1 MAESI
6 LRLRVEDKEYN
17 ASLKEARQGLL
28 ALQQALQQSGATFQN
43 VDKATVEYAR
53 GLGRMETVAKTA
65 KGRIGEMTSAFTDLS
80 VQYRHLT
87 EEERQSRL

>member
-1 MAESI
+1 MAGTSV
-6 LRLRVEDKEYN
+6 LKLKVDDKEYN
-17 ASLKEARQGLL
+17 ASLKQARQGLL
-28 ALQQALQQSGATFQN
+28 HLQQALQQSGATFQN

-80 VQYRHLT
+80 VQYRHPHF
-87 EEERQSRL
+87 

>member
-1 MAESI
+1 MAGTSV
-6 LRLRVEDKEYN
+6 LKLKVDDKEYN
-17 ASLKEARQGLL
+17 ASLKQARQGLL

-80 VQYRHLT
+80 VQYRH
-87 EEERQSRL
+87 